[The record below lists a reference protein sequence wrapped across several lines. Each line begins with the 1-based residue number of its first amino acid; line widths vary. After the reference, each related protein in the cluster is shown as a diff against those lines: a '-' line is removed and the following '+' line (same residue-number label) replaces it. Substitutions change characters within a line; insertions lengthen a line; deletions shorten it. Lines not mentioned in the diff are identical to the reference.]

1 MIKLLDFMDNND
13 TFQHLLYL
21 TGFVKDNERLIKLL
35 EEKGFSVTKANIKS
49 WRRKS
54 GKPNSRPVPSRILYA
69 LFELLFAQK
78 NQNPDFFEY
87 PKETKNSEQ

>member
-21 TGFVKDNERLIKLL
+21 TGFSKDNERLIKLL
-35 EEKGFSVTKANIKS
+35 EEKGFSVTKANIHS

-54 GKPNSRPVPSRILYA
+54 GKPNSRPVPNCILYA
-69 LFELLFAQK
+69 FFEILFAQK
-78 NQNPDFFEY
+78 NNNPEFFEY
-87 PKETKNSEQ
+87 PKEIKISEQ

>member
-1 MIKLLDFMDNND
+1 M
-13 TFQHLLYL
+13 
-21 TGFVKDNERLIKLL
+21 
-35 EEKGFSVTKANIKS
+35 TKANIHS

-54 GKPNSRPVPSRILYA
+54 GKPNSRPVPHRILYA

-87 PKETKNSEQ
+87 PKEIKSGEQ

>member
-1 MIKLLDFMDNND
+1 MRVLFKRIQNSR
-13 TFQHLLYL
+13 
-21 TGFVKDNERLIKLL
+21 VKCKVKLL
-35 EEKGFSVTKANIKS
+35 EEKGFSVTKANIHS

-54 GKPNSRPVPSRILYA
+54 GKPNSRPVPHRILYA

-87 PKETKNSEQ
+87 PKEIKSGEQ